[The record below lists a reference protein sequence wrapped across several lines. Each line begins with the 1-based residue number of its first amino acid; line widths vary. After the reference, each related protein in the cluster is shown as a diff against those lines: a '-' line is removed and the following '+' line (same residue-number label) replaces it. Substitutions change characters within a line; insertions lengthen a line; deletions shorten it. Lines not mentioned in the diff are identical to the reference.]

1 MHSNR
6 LRLSFI
12 ILLGAAGSLEGCR
25 RFAPGNY
32 SGPQGNRE
40 ATPDNPATLQEAR
53 AYREAGEGGRSP
65 DPPLVAREQLAP
77 DVPAMQQDVTSSA
90 AGQTGPA
97 VIVSTP
103 PDFSGPGGMNGSVA
117 GRPGPAS
124 SPGVFRVDGSQTPV
138 PQQQTPLGTTGDPG
152 TLGNVRTTA
161 NRQPR
166 VSTVNPFAW
175 PAGGGPYADVPIQG
189 TSPGTGG
196 GPTSALADQETPAPI
211 VEASPRPGEKLSALA
226 TGELMPAPGSAA
238 SGAVSV
244 RGDPGGGID
253 VDVTLRDAPPGTYA
267 VVLGDT
273 QDCAAIGAGGSRQ
286 GSAAG
291 SAGVLG
297 TIEVGAGGSGTLTTN
312 LPRRPE
318 EAALG
323 TVVVVD
329 QSTGRPTACG
339 VTR

>member
-1 MHSNR
+1 MRSYGLH
-6 LRLSFI
+6 LSLI
-12 ILLGAAGSLEGCR
+12 IQLGAAGGLAGCR
-25 RFAPGNY
+25 RLAPGNY

-40 ATPDNPATLQEAR
+40 ATPENPATLQEAR
-53 AYREAGEGGRSP
+53 PYREAGEGGRSP

-97 VIVSTP
+97 VVVSTP

-117 GRPGPAS
+117 GRPGPKS
-124 SPGVFRVDGSQTPV
+124 SPGVFLADGKQTPI

-152 TLGNVRTTA
+152 TFGNVPTTA
-161 NRQPR
+161 NRRPR
-166 VSTVNPFAW
+166 VSTVNPFEW

-211 VEASPRPGEKLSALA
+211 VETSPRPGEMLSALA
-226 TGELMPAPGSAA
+226 TGELMPAPGSRA

-253 VDVTLRDAPPGTYA
+253 LDVTLRDAPPGSYA
-267 VVLGDT
+267 VVLGES
-273 QDCAAIGAGGSRQ
+273 QHCAGIGAGGGRQ
-286 GSAAG
+286 GSAG
-291 SAGVLG
+291 ESVGVLG

-312 LPRRPE
+312 IPRRPD

-329 QSTGRPTACG
+329 QRTGRPIVCG